1 MAVEVCGQVYH
12 FEPGREPPPNIV
24 RLLCRRF
31 PLLDGDDEPSD
42 EGDVILTAPKYSG
55 TLTSFYFNPL
65 HDLESLWWISAYFLL
80 SRTLTLPGDNAERT
94 DAEDPRLA
102 RQRTAAQKLFVI
114 GDERQWAVCGESE
127 FYREFKTLRP
137 LTRKLGR
144 ALDIARDTLV
154 RAYHY
159 VEQDLDNRAFEVRSE
174 VYEEMCEIYTKIA
187 KRLEGEDVMTG
198 HLMMW

>member
-1 MAVEVCGQVYH
+1 MPVEVKKHEYLCQYRYYGD
-12 FEPGREPPPNIV
+12 PEPP
-24 RLLCRRF
+24 RKRRRITCTS
-31 PLLDGDDEPSD
+31 DSDTSDDSD
-42 EGDVILTAPKYSG
+42 ADELVQELGPFRY
-55 TLTSFYFNPL
+55 NPL

-80 SRTLTLPGDNAERT
+80 SRTLTLTGDNAERT

-137 LTRKLGR
+137 LTRKMGR

-198 HLMMW
+198 HLKIW